1 MYIVEVYGA
10 NFEPSSP
17 HNLVVYGYIVHMYV
31 YLDRLFSWSSNT
43 LVKLSM
49 PAWPTFMWVMNDSKP
64 IFQSEIKMLSQHGY
78 NMAAWLWKNIRNA
91 DRGLIDRGAIH
102 KDVCTFFRFFDL
114 PKPMLV
120 NIKKF
125 DPLTLPY
132 PPFPFPIVVMLLHM
146 LKNLPGLRCRFIGM
160 SPFQSWTYLSFKKT
174 NRLFFSFFFRT
185 IR

>member
-102 KDVCTFFRFFDL
+102 KRCLHFFQIFW
-114 PKPMLV
+114 PTQAHVGKYQEVWP
-120 NIKKF
+120 
-125 DPLTLPY
+125 PHPTLPS
-132 PPFPFPIVVMLLHM
+132 PP
-146 LKNLPGLRCRFIGM
+146 LPNRSHVTSYAQEFTWLA
-160 SPFQSWTYLSFKKT
+160 LSFHW
-174 NRLFFSFFFRT
+174 NVSISILNLFVV
-185 IR
+185 

>member
-102 KDVCTFFRFFDL
+102 KRCLHFFQIFW
-114 PKPMLV
+114 PTPGHVGKYQEVWPPHP
-120 NIKKF
+120 
-125 DPLTLPY
+125 PL
-132 PPFPFPIVVMLLHM
+132 PFPIVVMLLHM

>member
-1 MYIVEVYGA
+1 
-10 NFEPSSP
+10 
-17 HNLVVYGYIVHMYV
+17 MYV

-91 DRGLIDRGAIH
+91 DRGLIHRGAIH
-102 KDVCTFFRFFDL
+102 KRCLHFFQIFW
-114 PKPMLV
+114 PTPAHV
-120 NIKKF
+120 GKF
-125 DPLTLPY
+125 QEVWPSTLPSPSQPWSCY
-132 PPFPFPIVVMLLHM
+132 FICSRIYVSQLACIVVSLECLYFNLEPICR
-146 LKNLPGLRCRFIGM
+146 LKNP
-160 SPFQSWTYLSFKKT
+160 TD
-174 NRLFFSFFFRT
+174 FFLFFFRT

>member
-1 MYIVEVYGA
+1 
-10 NFEPSSP
+10 
-17 HNLVVYGYIVHMYV
+17 MYV

-64 IFQSEIKMLSQHGY
+64 IFQSEIKMLSQHDY

-102 KDVCTFFRFFDL
+102 KRCLLFFRFFW
-114 PKPMLV
+114 PTPAHV
-120 NIKKF
+120 GKF
-125 DPLTLPY
+125 QPWSCYFICSRIYVSQLAC
-132 PPFPFPIVVMLLHM
+132 IVVSLECLYFNLEPICR
-146 LKNLPGLRCRFIGM
+146 LKNP
-160 SPFQSWTYLSFKKT
+160 TD
-174 NRLFFSFFFRT
+174 FFLFFFRT

>member
-102 KDVCTFFRFFDL
+102 KRCLQFFQIFWPTPAHVGKFQEIWPRQPPLSL
-114 PKPMLV
+114 P
-120 NIKKF
+120 
-125 DPLTLPY
+125 T
-132 PPFPFPIVVMLLHM
+132 VVMLQVSNCEIVVNFCHISH
-146 LKNLPGLRCRFIGM
+146 NLTWYSAIVHKFTRIYPVC
-160 SPFQSWTYLSFKKT
+160 STYELTKQFM
-174 NRLFFSFFFRT
+174 
-185 IR
+185 